1 LSDRESDHCTAG
13 VLDERI
19 IIAGSGGQG
28 VLTLGKTLCILLMRA
43 GKNVTYMPSYG
54 TEVRGGTCNCHV
66 RLADKTIY
74 SPQIERATA
83 LVLMN
88 APSYERFR
96 VFRAEEGVM
105 FLNASLVTPLPED
118 AACAVCVPASEIAD
132 ELGDMRV
139 ANMALLGALNVCRH
153 LVPATQIESLIS
165 EVLGARPKLVQ
176 MNLTALH
183 RGIEIAQASPVC
195 AGA

>member
-1 LSDRESDHCTAG
+1 MNTSANEPD

-28 VLTLGKTLCILLMRA
+28 VQTLGKTLCILLMRA

-66 RLADKTIY
+66 RLADATIY
-74 SPQIERATA
+74 SPHVERATS

-88 APSYERFR
+88 APSYERFGA
-96 VFRAEEGVM
+96 FRAEEGLL
-105 FLNASLVTPLPED
+105 FLNASLVTPRPED
-118 AACAVCVPASEIAD
+118 AARTVAVPASEIAD

-139 ANMALLGALNVCRH
+139 ANMALLGALNVCRK
-153 LVPATQIESLIS
+153 LVPMTEIEALIN
-165 EVLGARPKLVQ
+165 EVLGARPQLAQ
-176 MNLTALH
+176 MNVTALH
-183 RGIEIAQASPVC
+183 RGVEIAQSSPVC
-195 AGA
+195 AGV

>member
-1 LSDRESDHCTAG
+1 MSDRESDHCAAG
-13 VLDERI
+13 LLDERI

-54 TEVRGGTCNCHV
+54 TEVRGGTCHCHV
-66 RLADKTIY
+66 QLADRTIY
-74 SPQIERATA
+74 SPQVERATG

-96 VFRAEEGVM
+96 VFRAEEGVL
-105 FLNASLVTPLPED
+105 FLNSSLVTPLPED
-118 AACAVCVPASEIAD
+118 AARTVCVPASEIAD

-139 ANMALLGALNVCRH
+139 ANMALLGALNVCRN
-153 LVPATQIESLIS
+153 LVPVDRIEALIN
-165 EVLGARPKLVQ
+165 EVLGARPKLAQ
-176 MNLTALH
+176 MNVTALA
-183 RGIEIAQASPVC
+183 RGIEIAQGVRS
-195 AGA
+195 